1 MAFRKRTI
9 NDPQEC
15 LFALPTCVS
24 HGKHKF
30 LFCFFI
36 FTISK
41 CFPLVSFRFV
51 LLVLTRRREKKKS
64 TIGIYLMVETFVLSF
79 IWRVQRR
86 RKKKETREKGC
97 AVWGHKR
104 VPISVASNERFKA
117 PRVCGKHTQTTTET
131 RILYTIYSLSQLLV
145 KLQLFSFLVSF
156 FKKGEPSWSS
166 KQGKTLLAGRK
177 KKRNTIEFFNIFL
190 NFLVEIIWLLAIFR
204 SLSTYDQQK
213 KIFFCAPRLL
223 SEGIKVCVIC

>member
-30 LFCFFI
+30 FIFFYFYDFQMFSPGQFSFCF
-36 FTISK
+36 ISFDSAQGK
-41 CFPLVSFRFV
+41 KKEYYRYISYGGNVCPILYMASP
-51 LLVLTRRREKKKS
+51 EKK
-64 TIGIYLMVETFVLSF
+64 
-79 IWRVQRR
+79 
-86 RKKKETREKGC
+86 KKKETREKGC

-204 SLSTYDQQK
+204 SLSTYDQQQNFF
-213 KIFFCAPRLL
+213 FFCAPRLL